1 VFTGDA
7 GYHLRRMR
15 LVALVALTGL
25 GIAACSDFK
34 GGSGASGSDAGDDGA
49 SSGSGSSSGGSGGS
63 SGGSG
68 GSSGSS
74 SGGSSG
80 SGSGGSSGGGSGS
93 SSGSSSGGDGGSGGA
108 YGAGPEGALPT
119 GYCCTSNE
127 DCRNRYCVDLGGGNK
142 MCEDECDGAQS
153 ACQGL
158 LPGFTCTWDDAMVD
172 GFCEPTSP
180 STQCVPAD
188 QYQRGTKPDGA
199 CCSATGNATSGQECL
214 SGNCGAFGDQSNPY
228 ICNLACDATHTCPGT
243 SLCSNV
249 GVYSVCVPLANTY
262 TCQ

>member
-1 VFTGDA
+1 V
-7 GYHLRRMR
+7 GY
-15 LVALVALTGL
+15 GP
-25 GIAACSDFK
+25 
-34 GGSGASGSDAGDDGA
+34 
-49 SSGSGSSSGGSGGS
+49 
-63 SGGSG
+63 
-68 GSSGSS
+68 
-74 SGGSSG
+74 
-80 SGSGGSSGGGSGS
+80 
-93 SSGSSSGGDGGSGGA
+93 
-108 YGAGPEGALPT
+108 GPEGALPT

-142 MCEDECDGAQS
+142 MCEDECDGSQS

-180 STQCVPAD
+180 STQCVPAN
-188 QYQRGTKPDGA
+188 QYQHGTKADGA

-214 SGNCGAFGDQSNPY
+214 SGNCGAFGAQSNPY

-249 GVYSVCVPLANTY
+249 GVYSVCVPLATTY

>member
-1 VFTGDA
+1 
-7 GYHLRRMR
+7 MR
-15 LVALVALTGL
+15 LTVLVALTCVVGAFFS
-25 GIAACSDFK
+25 GACSNFK
-34 GGSGASGSDAGDDGA
+34 GGSIGSGGDAGEEGA
-49 SSGSGSSSGGSGGS
+49 SSSSGSSSGATGSSSGAGGSSSGGS
-63 SGGSG
+63 
-68 GSSGSS
+68 SGSA

-80 SGSGGSSGGGSGS
+80 SGSGGGSSSGGGSGS
-93 SSGSSSGGDGGSGGA
+93 SSGTSGSSSGGDGGGVA
-108 YGAGPEGALPT
+108 YGPGPEGALPT
-119 GYCCTSNE
+119 GYCCTSDE

-142 MCEDECDGAQS
+142 MCEDECDGSQS

-158 LPGFTCTWDDAMVD
+158 LSGFTCTWDDAMVY

-188 QYQRGTKPDGA
+188 QYQHGTKADGA

-243 SLCSNV
+243 ALCSNV
-249 GVYSVCVPLANTY
+249 GVYSVCAPLANMY

>member
-1 VFTGDA
+1 MFTGDA

-15 LVALVALTGL
+15 LVALALFAGVS
-25 GIAACSDFK
+25 IAACSDFK
-34 GGSGASGSDAGDDGA
+34 GGSGASGSDAGEDGA
-49 SSGSGSSSGGSGGS
+49 SSGSGSSSGASASSSGGS
-63 SGGSG
+63 SGSGSGSG

-80 SGSGGSSGGGSGS
+80 GG
-93 SSGSSSGGDGGSGGA
+93 SGSSSGGDGGSAAGP
-108 YGAGPEGALPT
+108 GPEGALPT

-142 MCEDECDGAQS
+142 MCEDECDGSQS

-158 LPGFTCTWDDAMVD
+158 LSGFTCTWDDAMVD

-188 QYQRGTKPDGA
+188 QYQHGTKPDGA

>member
-1 VFTGDA
+1 
-7 GYHLRRMR
+7 MR
-15 LVALVALTGL
+15 LAVAAVLAGVAAASFG
-25 GIAACSDFK
+25 ACSDFK
-34 GGSGASGSDAGDDGA
+34 GGSVASGGDGGEGGASSSSG
-49 SSGSGSSSGGSGGS
+49 SSGSGSSSGGV
-63 SGGSG
+63 
-68 GSSGSS
+68 GSS

-80 SGSGGSSGGGSGS
+80 SASGGGSGTGGGSGSGSGGGSGS
-93 SSGSSSGGDGGSGGA
+93 SSGGDGGGA
-108 YGAGPEGALPT
+108 YGPGPEGALPT

-142 MCEDECDGAQS
+142 MCEDECDGSQS

-172 GFCEPTSP
+172 GFCEPASP

-188 QYQRGTKPDGA
+188 QYQYGTKPDGA
-199 CCSATGNATSGQECL
+199 CCSATGNATSGTECL
-214 SGNCGAFGDQSNPY
+214 SGNCGAFGAQSNPY

-243 SLCSNV
+243 SLCTNV